1 MIRDILKDTEDRMK
15 KSVETSQHDM
25 AATRTGR
32 ATPSLLGPI
41 RVDYYGSMV
50 PLKQV
55 ANVAAPDP
63 RLLVVQVFDRNAVQA
78 VEKAI
83 RTSDLGLN
91 PKVEGNILRLPI
103 PMLTE
108 ERRHELVKYIHKL
121 SEEGRV
127 AIRNVRRDAN
137 DMTKDLEKSGDIS
150 EDDSHDCL
158 EKIQE
163 LTDKCIKMIDE
174 MVKRKEK
181 EIMEE

>member
-15 KSVETSQHDM
+15 KSLEASQHNM
-25 AATRTGR
+25 AVIRTGR
-32 ATPSLLGPI
+32 ATPSLLDSI

-55 ANVAAPDP
+55 ANVAAPDA
-63 RLLVVQVFDRNAVQA
+63 RLLVVQVFDRSAVQS

-103 PMLTE
+103 PALTE
-108 ERRHELVKYIHKL
+108 DRRRDLTKFIHKL
-121 SEEGRV
+121 AEEGRV
-127 AIRNVRRDAN
+127 SIRNVRRDAN
-137 DMTKDLEKSGDIS
+137 EMTKDLEKSRDIS
-150 EDDSHDCL
+150 EDDSHLGL

-163 LTDKCIKMIDE
+163 LTDKHIKLIDE

>member
-1 MIRDILKDTEDRMK
+1 MIRDILKDAEDRMK
-15 KSVETSQHDM
+15 KSLETSQHDM
-25 AATRTGR
+25 AVIRTGR
-32 ATPSLLGPI
+32 ATPSLLDSI

-55 ANVAAPDP
+55 ANVAAPDA
-63 RLLVVQVFDRNAVQA
+63 RLLVVQVFDRNAIQS

-103 PMLTE
+103 PSLTE
-108 ERRHELVKYIHKL
+108 DRRKELIKFIHKL
-121 SEEGRV
+121 AEEGRIS
-127 AIRNVRRDAN
+127 IRNVRRDAN
-137 DMTKDLEKSGDIS
+137 EMTKDLEKSGDIS
-150 EDDSHDCL
+150 EDDSHLGL

-163 LTDKCIKMIDE
+163 LTDKYTKLVDE
-174 MVKRKEK
+174 IVKRKEK